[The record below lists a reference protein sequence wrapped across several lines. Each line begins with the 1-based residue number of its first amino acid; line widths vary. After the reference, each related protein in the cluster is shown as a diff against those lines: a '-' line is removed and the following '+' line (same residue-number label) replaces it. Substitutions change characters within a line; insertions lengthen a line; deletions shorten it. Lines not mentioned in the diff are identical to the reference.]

1 MDARSL
7 HPDHSIRVA
16 CRTQITPSSRVRI
29 SERDPIHSHPS
40 KPQLTS
46 QYYQPMAPKRLY
58 SCNVCGN
65 IYTQQ
70 NVTRHYREAHERIL
84 CLYCDFKSSRRY
96 EYKAHLKKHHP
107 DVDPDVVLG
116 QANSTRKLCMYCD
129 VEWNRSYQYKEHLRE
144 HHPNVDPDAVLGE
157 VPGSQRRDKI
167 IARRKAPVSRYLAGK
182 SAVGHR
188 VKLR

>member
-1 MDARSL
+1 MFA
-7 HPDHSIRVA
+7 
-16 CRTQITPSSRVRI
+16 
-29 SERDPIHSHPS
+29 
-40 KPQLTS
+40 
-46 QYYQPMAPKRLY
+46 
-58 SCNVCGN
+58 G
-65 IYTQQ
+65 IYTH
-70 NVTRHYREAHERIL
+70 NKTLRVITERRTNAL

-107 DVDPDVVLG
+107 DVDPVVLG

-144 HHPNVDPDAVLGE
+144 HHPNVDPDAVLVLGE

-167 IARRKAPVSRYLAGK
+167 IARRKAPVSRYLARK
-182 SAVGHR
+182 SAVGYR